1 MTRRTKQRLVLT
13 IRDVVSQA
21 GVDCAGQNGDEI
33 NVGGVVGG
41 DMAGV
46 PLLLQCHEGP
56 PGGGVGQVARCSN
69 L

>member
-1 MTRRTKQRLVLT
+1 MPT

-33 NVGGVVGG
+33 NVGGVIGG

-46 PLLLQCHEGP
+46 PLLLQGHEGP
-56 PGGGVGQVARCSN
+56 LRSSVRQVARRSN